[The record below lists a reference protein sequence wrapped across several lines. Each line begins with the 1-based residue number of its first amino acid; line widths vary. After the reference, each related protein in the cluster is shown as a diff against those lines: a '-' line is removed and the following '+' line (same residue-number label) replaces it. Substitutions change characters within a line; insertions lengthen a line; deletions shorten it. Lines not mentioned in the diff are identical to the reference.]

1 MENLQ
6 INENKT
12 IKNIMKGTGIALITT
27 VLLLLIFSIILTY
40 TNIDEKVI
48 NPVIM
53 IVTAI
58 SILLGSSLGNIKIKK
73 NGLINGGTIGAIV
86 LMLLYTYFV
95 NKYLGMD
102 YSYMYIGGIG
112 LILSLVGQIGDF
124 SASSIKRYVDIK
136 DYSNLIPG
144 HGGMLDRI
152 DSLIFL
158 APFAYALF
166 TIL

>member
-73 NGLINGGTIGAIV
+73 NGLINGGTIGAIYIV
-86 LMLLYTYFV
+86 TIYLISSILNWKFLLNIQSIFMIIIAIMFGI
-95 NKYLGMD
+95 L
-102 YSYMYIGGIG
+102 GGILG
-112 LILSLVGQIGDF
+112 VNR
-124 SASSIKRYVDIK
+124 K
-136 DYSNLIPG
+136 
-144 HGGMLDRI
+144 
-152 DSLIFL
+152 
-158 APFAYALF
+158 
-166 TIL
+166 